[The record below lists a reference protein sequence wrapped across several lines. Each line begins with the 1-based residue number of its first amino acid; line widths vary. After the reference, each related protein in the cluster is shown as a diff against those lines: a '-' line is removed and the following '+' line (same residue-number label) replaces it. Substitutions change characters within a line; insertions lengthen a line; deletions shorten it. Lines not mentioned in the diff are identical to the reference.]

1 MFLLKQYIDV
11 TKEYINKT
19 TKGIGNILYD
29 EGYNIASH
37 TDEIKVAILIHNI
50 FGGNI
55 RLINENNCS
64 FGIKTS
70 DYEWNGKL
78 WELKILKSPNSIDSA
93 LRKGIE
99 QIYIN
104 PGGVILYFEN
114 KIDSI
119 KEVET
124 KIKSRI
130 ETSCRFK
137 IDILIMSMGKLE
149 KVVRYN

>member
-1 MFLLKQYIDV
+1 MKQSIDV
-11 TKEYINKT
+11 TSEYIKKA
-19 TKGIGNILYD
+19 TKNIGEIVFDDDYD
-29 EGYNIASH
+29 VASH
-37 TDEIKVAILIHNI
+37 SEEVKVAVWIHNY
-50 FGGNI
+50 FGGDL
-55 RLINENNCS
+55 RLIKENS
-64 FGIKTS
+64 RGFGVKTS

-78 WELKILKSPNSIDSA
+78 WELKTLKTPKAIDSA

-99 QIYIN
+99 QIFMN
-104 PGGVILYFEN
+104 PGGVILNFEN
-114 KIDSI
+114 KFESI

-137 IDILIMSMGKLE
+137 IDIMIMSINILE

>member
-1 MFLLKQYIDV
+1 MKQSIDV
-11 TKEYINKT
+11 TNEYIKKA
-19 TKGIGNILYD
+19 TKGIGEIVFDDNYD
-29 EGYNIASH
+29 VASH
-37 TDEIKVAILIHNI
+37 SEEVKVAVWIHNY
-50 FGGNI
+50 FGGDL
-55 RLINENNCS
+55 RLIKENS
-64 FGIKTS
+64 RGFGVKTS

-78 WELKILKSPNSIDSA
+78 WELKTLKTSKAIDSA

-99 QIYIN
+99 QIFMN
-104 PGGVILYFEN
+104 PGGVILNFEN
-114 KIDSI
+114 KFESI

-137 IDILIMSMGKLE
+137 IDIMIMSINILE